1 VDTAFKQALR
11 MLGMGLINICLIV
24 VVCSLPLKHN
34 FIDIKRR
41 AYKSADFYYHFN
53 EDVKILVKSFSS
65 LYSGIEFLDSVK
77 NNLNIDGLLGVRIVS
92 DQLNVTLGIL
102 YKYYETEKPWI
113 RDLVHTLVD
122 LQQQAED
129 LFEKALPQVIL
140 DDSKYFKGLFKLYSK
155 T

>member
-1 VDTAFKQALR
+1 LLTLYILVLVQY
-11 MLGMGLINICLIV
+11 
-24 VVCSLPLKHN
+24 N

-41 AYKSADFYYHFN
+41 VYKSADFDSHFDEN
-53 EDVKILVKSFSS
+53 VKILVKSFSS
-65 LYSGIEFLDSVK
+65 LYSGIEFFDSVK

-92 DQLNVTLGIL
+92 DQLNVTLEIL
-102 YKYYETEKPWI
+102 NKYYETEKPWI
-113 RDLVHTLVD
+113 RDLVTTLVD

-140 DDSKYFKGLFKLYSK
+140 DDSKYFKGLFNLYSK